1 MTLKELVQICDFNIF
16 FKELQR
22 YYTEIDEDSLER
34 VQRGFKDLKEMEP
47 SEVKELF
54 DIKIIFKE
62 DEGYYDVSGKK
73 PDEDQLYSLM
83 FVDWRDWLS
92 FTVDNSVFEQM
103 MPEEVLA
110 HIYWE
115 LTWNGFTY
123 EETKESQL
131 ETELEASYIGALES
145 LISELKY
152 KKKIEIIDLKE
163 FIDKYQQTES
173 EDVKSA
179 IEFSMEELV
188 RNTVL
193 SVEVL
198 QYLEET
204 LEDNDLKRFL
214 KESRNK

>member
-1 MTLKELVQICDFNIF
+1 MILKELVQLCEFNTF
-16 FKELQR
+16 FKELQIH
-22 YYTEIDEDSLER
+22 YSEIDEDSRER
-34 VQRGFKDLKEMEP
+34 VQRGFKDLEELRP
-47 SEVKELF
+47 SEMKEQF
-54 DIKIIFKE
+54 EIKIVLIE

-83 FVDWRDWLS
+83 FVDWKDWLT
-92 FTVDNSVFEQM
+92 FAVDNSVFEQM

-152 KKKIEIIDLKE
+152 KKKIDIIDLKE
-163 FIDKYQQTES
+163 YIEKYQHTES
-173 EDVKSA
+173 EDVKLA
-179 IEFSMEELV
+179 IEYSMEELV
-188 RNTVL
+188 RHTIL
-193 SVEVL
+193 SVDVL

-204 LEDNDLKRFL
+204 LEDKELKRL
-214 KESRNK
+214 IKERRNK